1 MSVLGCLVF
10 FREFIMADIITIENN
25 IKKYLKDGIDKE
37 NFFYDFISNYDFP
50 SASITRARNAGKTA
64 IKNKAMYEVVSE
76 VSSPMARVTDMVK
89 EVSEERNKPRI
100 VIATNFDEIAAIDT
114 KTGDSLIT
122 PIIELPLHADFFLP
136 WNGIEK
142 VDYSRE
148 NPADVK
154 AASRFKELYHELR
167 KINTFKDQTTQE
179 HAFNLFLIRLLFLL
193 FAEDTDIMPK
203 GIFTNTIKTRTNVDG
218 SNLNQVISEIYAS
231 LDRENRDMELEW
243 LKDFPYVNGKL
254 FSEPH
259 VDLVFDKTTRELI
272 IEAGELLNWN
282 EINPDILGAMIQT
295 VANGEKRSV
304 TGMHYTSVEN
314 IRRVLCPLFI
324 DDLNE
329 VKQDIFNRIDDNE
342 EKDITDKSKGTNRR
356 AFIKELEALLDRLS
370 KIKVFDPACGSG
382 NFLIIAYKELRYIEI
397 EILVKLDELSSN
409 ELEQG
414 SWFNES
420 KISLN
425 SFYGIEIDDFAHEV
439 ARLSLWIAEHQ
450 MNVEMERQVFNFKSS
465 LLPLRDAGQIHV
477 GNSLRFDWE
486 NIIELNSDSEVYV
499 VGNPPYIGS
508 KLQSEAQKKD
518 LQECI
523 GNSYRWKK
531 MDYIAG
537 WFFKVEPLLAS
548 DNVKCAFVTT
558 NSIFQGEQVAFIW
571 GVLLD
576 TLDIIFTYKDIK
588 WSNSASNNA
597 GVTVSIV
604 GLAGKEKNIVDR
616 YIFDNQGH
624 KEKVRYINAYL
635 TDGSNIIVESIN
647 QPING
652 FPKMVMGSMPR
663 DNGQLIIDSYEEYQK
678 IISEYPDLKKYIK
691 KYVGSYELING
702 KNRYVL
708 WLNSFEYSQV
718 KENSWVDMRIKA
730 VISFRENSD
739 AASTRMAALT
749 PYEFVQKGEWKEAY
763 EVFINSGKSEFVQIV
778 VPRVSS
784 ESREYVPMSIVGL
797 DTIISDSAMAIYDAP
812 IYLLGLLESRMHMTW
827 MKSIGGKLK
836 TDYRYSAGLV
846 YNTFPVPKI
855 SEQAKAEIEDCVL
868 EMLDYREISGKTLAE
883 LYDAKKMPE
892 ELLEIHQRLDLL
904 VDKLYQTKAFV
915 DNQERLSLLLNMY
928 KDKVESNE

>member
-1 MSVLGCLVF
+1 
-10 FREFIMADIITIENN
+10 MADIITIENN
-25 IKKYLKDGIDKE
+25 IKKYLKDGINQE

-50 SASITRARNAGKTA
+50 AASITRARNAGKTV
-64 IKNKAMYEVVSE
+64 IKNKAMYDVVSE
-76 VSSPMARVTDMVK
+76 TSSPMARVTDMVK

-100 VIATNFDEIAAIDT
+100 VIATNFNELAAIDT

-122 PIIELPLHADFFLP
+122 PIGELPLHADFFLP
-136 WNGIEK
+136 WNGVEK

-148 NPADVK
+148 NPADIK

-167 KINTFKDQTTQE
+167 EINSFKDRTTQE

-203 GIFTNTIKTRTNVDG
+203 GIFTNAIKTRTNVDG
-218 SNLNQVISEIYAS
+218 SNLNQVISEVYAS
-231 LDRENRDMELEW
+231 LDRENRDAEPEW
-243 LKDFPYVNGKL
+243 LRAFPYVNGKL

-259 VDLVFDKTTRELI
+259 VDLVFDQTTRELI

-324 DDLNE
+324 DNLNE
-329 VKQDIFNRIDDNE
+329 VKQDIFNRIDENE
-342 EKDITDKSKGTNRR
+342 EKDITDRTKETKRR
-356 AFIKELEALLDRLS
+356 GFIKELKSLLERLS
-370 KIKVFDPACGSG
+370 KIKIFDPACGSG

-397 EILVKLDELSSN
+397 EILVKLDKLSST
-409 ELEQG
+409 ELDQG

-425 SFYGIEIDDFAHEV
+425 NFYGIEIDDFAHEV

-477 GNSLRFDWE
+477 GNSLRLDWKS
-486 NIIELNSDSEVYV
+486 IIALDSDSEVYV

-508 KLQSEAQKKD
+508 KLQSKEQKRD

-537 WFFKVEPLLAS
+537 WFFKVEPLLAG

-576 TLDIIFTYKDIK
+576 SLDIIFTYKDIK

-604 GLAGKEKNIVDR
+604 GLADKEQNITDK

-647 QPING
+647 QPIND

-663 DNGQLIIDSYEEYQK
+663 DNGQLIIETYEEYQK

-691 KYVGSYELING
+691 KYIGSYELING

-718 KENSWVDMRIKA
+718 KDNPWVDMRIKA
-730 VISFRENSD
+730 VVSFRENS
-739 AASTRMAALT
+739 AAESTKIAALT
-749 PYEFVQKGEWKEAY
+749 PYAFVQKGEWEEAY
-763 EVFINSGKSEFVQIV
+763 NLFLELNSKDFVQIV
-778 VPRVSS
+778 VPATSS
-784 ESREYVPMSIVGL
+784 ENRNYIPLGVAGL
-797 DTIISDSAMAIYDAP
+797 DTIISNSAYTIYNAP
-812 IYLLGLLESRMHMTW
+812 IYLLGLLQSRMHMTW
-827 MKSIGGKLK
+827 IKSIGGKLK
-836 TDYRYSAGLV
+836 TDYRYSAGLI

-855 SEQAKAEIEDCVL
+855 SEQAKAEIEDCVF
-868 EMLDYREISGKTLAE
+868 EMLDYREMSGKTLAE

-915 DNQERLSLLLNMY
+915 DDQERLSLLLNMY

>member
-1 MSVLGCLVF
+1 
-10 FREFIMADIITIENN
+10 MADIITIENN
-25 IKKYLKDGIDKE
+25 IKKYLKDGINKE
-37 NFFYDFISNYDFP
+37 NFFYDLISNYDFP
-50 SASITRARNAGKTA
+50 AASITRARNAGKTA

-76 VSSPMARVTDMVK
+76 ISSPMARVTDMVK
-89 EVSEERNKPRI
+89 EILEERNKPRI
-100 VIATNFDEIAAIDT
+100 VIATNFNELAAIDT

-122 PIIELPLHADFFLP
+122 SIAELPLHADFFLP

-148 NPADVK
+148 NPADIK

-167 KINTFKDQTTQE
+167 KINSFKDQTTQE

-203 GIFTNTIKTRTNVDG
+203 GIFTNAIKTRTNVDG
-218 SNLNQVISEIYAS
+218 SNLNQVISEVYAS
-231 LDRENRDMELEW
+231 LDRENRDAEPEW
-243 LKDFPYVNGKL
+243 LREFPYVNGKL

-324 DDLNE
+324 DNLNE

-342 EKDITDKSKGTNRR
+342 EKDITDKTKGTKRR

-382 NFLIIAYKELRYIEI
+382 NFLIIAYKELRFIEI
-397 EILVKLDELSSN
+397 EILVKLDELSSS

-477 GNSLRFDWE
+477 GNSLHFDWE
-486 NIIELNSDSEVYV
+486 NIIELDSDSEVYV

-508 KLQSEAQKKD
+508 KLQSKAQKKD

-537 WFFKVEPLLAS
+537 WFFKVEPLLTS

-571 GVLLD
+571 GVLLES
-576 TLDIIFTYKDIK
+576 LDIIFTYKDIK

-635 TDGSNIIVESIN
+635 MDGTNIIVESTN

-652 FPKMVMGSMPR
+652 FPKIVMGSMPR
-663 DNGQLIIDSYEEYQK
+663 DNGQLIIETYEEYK
-678 IISEYPDLKKYIK
+678 TIINEWPNLKKYIK
-691 KYVGSYELING
+691 KYIGSYELINN
-702 KNRYVL
+702 KERYVL
-708 WLNSFEYSQV
+708 WLNATEYSQV
-718 KENSWVDMRIKA
+718 KDNTWVRNRVNA
-730 VISFRENSD
+730 VKRFRELSKAN
-739 AASTRMAALT
+739 STRDAALT
-749 PYEFVQKGEWKEAY
+749 PYAFVQKGEWELAY
-763 EVFINSGKSEFVQIV
+763 LRFCESDKIEFLQIII
-778 VPRVSS
+778 PRHSS
-784 ESREYVPMSIVGL
+784 ENRKYVPMGVLGE
-797 DTIISDSAMAIYDAP
+797 DTIIADSAMAIYDAP

-827 MKSIGGKLK
+827 MRAIGGKLK

-855 SEQAKAEIEDCVL
+855 SEQAKAEIEDCVF
-868 EMLDYREISGKTLAE
+868 EILDYREMAGKTLAE
-883 LYDAKKMPE
+883 LYDITTMPE

-915 DNQERLSLLLNMY
+915 DDQERLSLLLNMY